1 MSGKMADM
9 RKKIMEI
16 GPPGRTRRLN
26 LALQGGGAHGAFTW
40 GALDRLLEKNPA
52 LAIDGISGTSA
63 GAVNA
68 VAVAAGL
75 MEGGAE
81 GARACLR
88 AVWTAVSRTGAP
100 GSHLAP
106 RLAYAQGAALS
117 DAVTGHG
124 RKMLASNWSP
134 YDLNPLNINPL
145 RDILLALI
153 DFEKLRRASL
163 VELFIAAT
171 EMTSGRSRIFRNKDI
186 SVEAVLA
193 SACLPTLFPAVRIGR
208 FHYWDGTFSANP
220 DLMTLIS
227 ETGAGD
233 TLLIQI
239 APDRNPDR
247 PVSNDKIAGNISRL
261 TFNQPLRSQIECI
274 EMCRRAPRI
283 PFLGGRGVRRLGR
296 HRFHLIDGSRHTL
309 KLRAET
315 KARPDWPMI
324 ESLRDQGRGMA
335 EDWLGNEFGQVGRRS
350 TTDLY
355 AKYFTE
361 PLPFD

>member
-1 MSGKMADM
+1 MRAKTGKLELPA
-9 RKKIMEI
+9 RS
-16 GPPGRTRRLN
+16 RRLN

-40 GALDRLLEKNPA
+40 GALDRLLENPA

-75 MEGGAE
+75 LEGGAE

-88 AVWTAVSRTGAP
+88 AVWTAVSQTGAP
-100 GSHLAP
+100 GSHMTP
-106 RLAYAQGAALS
+106 RLAYAQGAAIS
-117 DAVTGHG
+117 DAVTGRG
-124 RKMLASNWSP
+124 RKMLASGWSP

-153 DFEKLRRASL
+153 DFEKLRSASP

-171 EMTSGRSRIFRNKDI
+171 EVTSGRSRIFRNKDI

-193 SACLPTLFPAVRIGR
+193 SACLPTLFPAVRVGR
-208 FHYWDGTFSANP
+208 FHYWDGAFSANP
-220 DLMTLIS
+220 DLTTLIRQ
-227 ETGAGD
+227 TGAGD

-247 PVSNDKIAGNISRL
+247 PDSSDKIAANISRL
-261 TFNQPLRSQIECI
+261 TFNQPLRSQVEKI
-274 EMCRRAPRI
+274 EMCRRVSRVPI
-283 PFLGGRGVRRLGR
+283 VGGRDAKRLGR
-296 HRFHLIDGSRHTL
+296 HRFHLIDGSRHTV

-324 ESLRDQGRGMA
+324 ENLRDQGRAVA
-335 EDWLGNEFGQVGRRS
+335 EDWLSNDFGQVGRRS

-355 AKYFTE
+355 RKYFTD